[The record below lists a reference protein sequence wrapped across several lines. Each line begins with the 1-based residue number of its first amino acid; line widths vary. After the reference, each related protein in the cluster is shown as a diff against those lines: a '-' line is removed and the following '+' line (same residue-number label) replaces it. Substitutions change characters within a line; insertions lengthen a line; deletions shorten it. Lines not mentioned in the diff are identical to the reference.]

1 MGESAGQLIRFLRGW
16 EGEGG
21 ARMADLAVAAEDG
34 LTLAARAWRSHDTC
48 ELDFDPPTGPPLMPI
63 APGWAA
69 DLGDR
74 LRRTPFGQGI
84 EILRLR
90 LPVDTSIAPHPSRD
104 LSGGSQRTGFLISP
118 LPDLKWN
125 GGDLPEIQP
134 LSHSNEATFV
144 RKFEQIFA
152 TEALGMGGRLG
163 LPELASRLFRGA
175 PVEGWIGYRGFVI
188 GNPEQPI
195 GTFFVGPP
203 GNSKLNFGLAGLV
216 PAARRTRR
224 ALAAAVAVARALR
237 NLGARALQFEI
248 DRRNLGS
255 LAMARRRRATPIYRV
270 LVLSPGEG

>member
-1 MGESAGQLIRFLRGW
+1 MAETYRRSSRSPIQTRPRSSASLSKSSPPKRWAW
-16 EGEGG
+16 EG
-21 ARMADLAVAAEDG
+21 V
-34 LTLAARAWRSHDTC
+34 S
-48 ELDFDPPTGPPLMPI
+48 
-63 APGWAA
+63 
-69 DLGDR
+69 
-74 LRRTPFGQGI
+74 
-84 EILRLR
+84 
-90 LPVDTSIAPHPSRD
+90 
-104 LSGGSQRTGFLISP
+104 GSQSWRAG
-118 LPDLKWN
+118 
-125 GGDLPEIQP
+125 
-134 LSHSNEATFV
+134 
-144 RKFEQIFA
+144 
-152 TEALGMGGRLG
+152 
-163 LPELASRLFRGA
+163 LFRGA